1 MKSTSSSFFPF
12 FFALLFI
19 LREKKCLIADK
30 ATVLAMR
37 AITEEDGQRKK
48 ERKTRKRKNIGS
60 GERRKSYVSQSKRKL
75 IITTFKRCDICR
87 RVSLSRYG
95 LAKPLK
101 GERTMGE
108 EKI

>member
-1 MKSTSSSFFPF
+1 MKSTSSSFSPF
-12 FFALLFI
+12 FFPLLFI
-19 LREKKCLIADK
+19 LREKKCLTADK

-95 LAKPLK
+95 LAKLLK